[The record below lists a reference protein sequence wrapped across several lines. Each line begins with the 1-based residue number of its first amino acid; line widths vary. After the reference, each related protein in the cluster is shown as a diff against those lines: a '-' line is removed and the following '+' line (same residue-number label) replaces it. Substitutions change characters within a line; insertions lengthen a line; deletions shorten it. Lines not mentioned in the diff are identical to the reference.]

1 MTTRV
6 LIADD
11 HPTFR
16 RGLKAL
22 FPELSD
28 REREVLELLARGMPN
43 SQIAHKLVLSPK
55 TVRNHVS
62 NIFTKLQVNG
72 RTEAMQRARAAGL
85 GG

>member
-22 FPELSD
+22 IDSLPDIEL
-28 REREVLELLARGMPN
+28 AG
-43 SQIAHKLVLSPK
+43 
-55 TVRNHVS
+55 
-62 NIFTKLQVNG
+62 
-72 RTEAMQRARAAGL
+72 EAADG
-85 GG
+85 

>member
-22 FPELSD
+22 IDSLPD
-28 REREVLELLARGMPN
+28 
-43 SQIAHKLVLSPK
+43 IDLVGEAADGEAAV
-55 TVRNHVS
+55 TQR
-62 NIFTKLQVNG
+62 
-72 RTEAMQRARAAGL
+72 RT
-85 GG
+85 

>member
-22 FPELSD
+22 FDSLKEMRGLTSPATKSD
-28 REREVLELLARGMPN
+28 
-43 SQIAHKLVLSPK
+43 
-55 TVRNHVS
+55 
-62 NIFTKLQVNG
+62 
-72 RTEAMQRARAAGL
+72 
-85 GG
+85 